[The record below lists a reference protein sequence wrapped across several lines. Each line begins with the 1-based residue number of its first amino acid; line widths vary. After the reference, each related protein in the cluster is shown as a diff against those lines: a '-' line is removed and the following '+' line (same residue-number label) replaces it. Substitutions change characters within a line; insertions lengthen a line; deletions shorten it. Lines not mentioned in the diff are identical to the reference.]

1 MLFSTLRAGGCLFMA
16 FLLSCLIASE
26 TLAAQPVE
34 SGANGISVTDFRG
47 KSIRLQKPAVRIV
60 CLIESALSGLYMLG
74 VGQSV
79 VGVSTSA
86 YLEGTVEYYRKLD
99 HRFLNGTLPT
109 PGNWDFINIE
119 KAMGLRPD
127 LVVIWAHQAE
137 AIAALDERGIPVFG
151 VFIKSF
157 EDVFVEIRALGLLT
171 GSTERASTLIEYS
184 RNELRMLDSRISGIA
199 KPASVYFM
207 WAQGELETSGR
218 TSTVHELI
226 TLAGGRNAAES
237 IDREHVVVNI
247 ERVIKWNPEVIL
259 MWPDPRRRS
268 KDIAANPRWKTIRAV
283 IDSRIYQLPDIFSC
297 DMWTLKFLY
306 AVKLTA
312 AFIHPDLMRNVDPT
326 AERARIF
333 NELYRTPL

>member
-1 MLFSTLRAGGCLFMA
+1 MA
-16 FLLSCLIASE
+16 FLTSFFIATG

-34 SGANGISVTDFRG
+34 SGTNGISVTDFRG
-47 KSIRLQKPAVRIV
+47 KSLRLQKPAVRIV

-86 YLEGTVEYYRKLD
+86 YQEGTVQYYRKLD

-119 KAMGLRPD
+119 KVIGLRPD

-137 AIAALDERGIPVFG
+137 AIAALEERGIPVFG

-157 EDVFVEIRALGLLT
+157 EDVFLEIRALGLLT
-171 GSTERASTLIEYS
+171 GSAERATALIEYS
-184 RNELRMLDSRISGIA
+184 RNELRMLDSRICGIA

-237 IDREHVVVNI
+237 IDQEHVVVNI
-247 ERVIKWNPEVIL
+247 EKILTWNPDVIL
-259 MWPDPRRRS
+259 MWPDPWRRP
-268 KDIAANPRWKTIRAV
+268 KDIAANPRLKTIRAV
-283 IDSRIYQLPDIFSC
+283 RDSRIYQLPDIFSC

-306 AVKLTA
+306 AVTLTA
-312 AFIHPDLMRNVDPT
+312 AFIHPEFPRDVDPA